1 MNTKRKLRLFIQLSM
16 LGALSMG
23 ITSTHDAVAFA
34 AASSISQVA
43 EFHNRMQETA
53 DNGAITILPI
63 NRAKFWAGQ
72 RFDFEVEFPK
82 NSTNFNVGINGE
94 GAEKVFGKKAIIT
107 DYGTHISYR
116 INNVTF
122 DKIGE
127 KRVTASASGLSGR
140 LQAKAAYTV
149 VQEKARRR
157 AKNVILFIGDGM
169 SMQAKELGRILS
181 KGLSNGKFNDVLSM
195 EKMPSLALVTTSGYD
210 SIVTDSANSMSA
222 YMTGNKSVVNA
233 MGVYENRTK
242 DPLDDPKVETAAE
255 ILSRSKKMSYGM
267 VTTAAVTDATPA
279 AVTAHTRRRGEQ
291 NYIAADFLSRR
302 NPPKVVMGGG
312 AQFFL
317 PLQTP
322 GSKRKDDR
330 NLIQEFKDKGYQFAG
345 TKTELNALNG
355 DQPILGLFTMNHM
368 NVYMDREFLPKN
380 SKVLK
385 GFTDQPGLLDM
396 TKKAVSVL
404 EKNPNGF
411 FLMSEGGSIDKQLQ
425 PWTGSVPPM
434 TPSNLIKPSNGR
446 RTTPKSTMMIHL
458 SLSLRTMP
466 TASASAAPIRKK
478 MARPAAKR
486 FASTAM
492 PSGRP
497 SLMKTT
503 TGIPIT
509 LIRMSPW
516 PCSTPM
522 PRTITKIIV
531 SSLNR
536 LFRQRPMPKETSL
549 PTRNAHPKEPVLSK
563 ATCRRQPEKR
573 ANAIL
578 PTM

>member
-1 MNTKRKLRLFIQLSM
+1 
-16 LGALSMG
+16 
-23 ITSTHDAVAFA
+23 
-34 AASSISQVA
+34 
-43 EFHNRMQETA
+43 
-53 DNGAITILPI
+53 
-63 NRAKFWAGQ
+63 
-72 RFDFEVEFPK
+72 
-82 NSTNFNVGINGE
+82 
-94 GAEKVFGKKAIIT
+94 
-107 DYGTHISYR
+107 
-116 INNVTF
+116 
-122 DKIGE
+122 
-127 KRVTASASGLSGR
+127 
-140 LQAKAAYTV
+140 
-149 VQEKARRR
+149 
-157 AKNVILFIGDGM
+157 M

-396 TKKAVSVL
+396 TKKPYPYL
-404 EKNPNGF
+404 KK
-411 FLMSEGGSIDKQLQ
+411 SEWL
-425 PWTGSVPPM
+425 
-434 TPSNLIKPSNGR
+434 
-446 RTTPKSTMMIHL
+446 L
-458 SLSLRTMP
+458 SH
-466 TASASAAPIRKK
+466 
-478 MARPAAKR
+478 
-486 FASTAM
+486 
-492 PSGRP
+492 
-497 SLMKTT
+497 
-503 TGIPIT
+503 
-509 LIRMSPW
+509 
-516 PCSTPM
+516 
-522 PRTITKIIV
+522 
-531 SSLNR
+531 
-536 LFRQRPMPKETSL
+536 E
-549 PTRNAHPKEPVLSK
+549 
-563 ATCRRQPEKR
+563 
-573 ANAIL
+573 
-578 PTM
+578 

>member
-222 YMTGNKSVVNA
+222 YMTGF
-233 MGVYENRTK
+233 
-242 DPLDDPKVETAAE
+242 LLAASNLVTCQQQVSMIQGE
-255 ILSRSKKMSYGM
+255 ITLESRYRYLAG
-267 VTTAAVTDATPA
+267 T
-279 AVTAHTRRRGEQ
+279 
-291 NYIAADFLSRR
+291 ADFRTGQFRR
-302 NPPKVVMGGG
+302 AVQLDCLTVLFFRFRLDSPETVALVMSVIGGVHI
-312 AQFFL
+312 F
-317 PLQTP
+317 
-322 GSKRKDDR
+322 
-330 NLIQEFKDKGYQFAG
+330 
-345 TKTELNALNG
+345 
-355 DQPILGLFTMNHM
+355 
-368 NVYMDREFLPKN
+368 
-380 SKVLK
+380 
-385 GFTDQPGLLDM
+385 
-396 TKKAVSVL
+396 
-404 EKNPNGF
+404 
-411 FLMSEGGSIDKQLQ
+411 SEGYSFQ
-425 PWTGSVPPM
+425 TA
-434 TPSNLIKPSNGR
+434 T
-446 RTTPKSTMMIHL
+446 
-458 SLSLRTMP
+458 LRAVLTE
-466 TASASAAPIRKK
+466 
-478 MARPAAKR
+478 
-486 FASTAM
+486 
-492 PSGRP
+492 
-497 SLMKTT
+497 
-503 TGIPIT
+503 
-509 LIRMSPW
+509 
-516 PCSTPM
+516 
-522 PRTITKIIV
+522 
-531 SSLNR
+531 R
-536 LFRQRPMPKETSL
+536 L
-549 PTRNAHPKEPVLSK
+549 
-563 ATCRRQPEKR
+563 
-573 ANAIL
+573 
-578 PTM
+578 